1 MIGRTLRNGL
11 VAAIAAVA
19 VFPVTAVASAA
30 PAATPHV
37 PGRGAASS
45 PVASSSWY
53 PASAQSS
60 ILGLQRAPHTLPL
73 APRHHHKHYA
83 ITPVRHHARH
93 HLTRHVLGRVTTHHM
108 RLRVRS
114 GPGTGYRIVGSRR
127 AGRVVTLVCKKSGSS
142 VMGNSRWYKL
152 AHGRGYVSAHYVR
165 NSRAVR
171 WC

>member
-19 VFPVTAVASAA
+19 VFPVTAAASAA
-30 PAATPHV
+30 PAAPHV

-45 PVASSSWY
+45 PVASSNWY
-53 PASAQSS
+53 PASPQSL
-60 ILGLQRAPHTLPL
+60 IPGLQRAPHTLPL

-93 HLTRHVLGRVTTHHM
+93 HLTRPVLGRVTTHHM
-108 RLRVRS
+108 RLHVRS
-114 GPGTGYRIVGSRR
+114 GPGTGYRIAGSRR

-165 NSRAVR
+165 NSRTVR

>member
-30 PAATPHV
+30 PAAPHV
-37 PGRGAASS
+37 PSRGAASS

-53 PASAQSS
+53 PASPQSS
-60 ILGLQRAPHTLPL
+60 IPGLQRAARTLSL
-73 APRHHHKHYA
+73 APRHHYRHYA
-83 ITPVRHHARH
+83 ITHARHHARH
-93 HLTRHVLGRVTTHHM
+93 HLTRHVLGRVTTHHT

>member
-30 PAATPHV
+30 PAAPHV
-37 PGRGAASS
+37 PARGAASS
-45 PVASSSWY
+45 PVASSSWF
-53 PASAQSS
+53 PASPQSS
-60 ILGLQRAPHTLPL
+60 IPGLQRASHALSL
-73 APRHHHKHYA
+73 APRHHHKHYV
-83 ITPVRHHARH
+83 ITHAHHHA
-93 HLTRHVLGRVTTHHM
+93 RHVLGRVTTHHT

-114 GPGTGYRIVGSRR
+114 GPGTGYRVVGSRR
-127 AGRVVTLVCKKSGSS
+127 AGRVVTLVCKKNGSS

-152 AHGRGYVSAHYVR
+152 ANGRGYVSAHYVR

>member
-30 PAATPHV
+30 PAAPHV

-53 PASAQSS
+53 PVSPQSS

-73 APRHHHKHYA
+73 APRHHRKHYV
-83 ITPVRHHARH
+83 ITHARH
-93 HLTRHVLGRVTTHHM
+93 TRHVLGRVTTHHA
-108 RLRVRS
+108 RLHVRS
-114 GPGTGYRIVGSRR
+114 GPGTGYRVVGSRS
-127 AGRVVTLVCKKSGSS
+127 AGRVVTLVCKKNGSS

-165 NSRAVR
+165 NSSAVR